1 MTANVFSAGRSVA
14 GKACPGWWCR
24 CVAGW
29 LLLVLAPWAAAQMPP
44 ARVIVAAVQRRDLSA
59 GQTFVGTVVPL
70 RISTVGSLVEG
81 RVEEL
86 LVNEGDKVKGRDGVS
101 EGDVLAKLRTTQLE
115 FQSAAATAEL
125 RIRSNELAELTTVLP
140 AQIEQARART
150 EAAEALMKFA
160 GLRLRRS
167 QSLFVRNS
175 ISEDELQE
183 KESVAEAARQKYR
196 EDKAASE
203 ALQDSQHE
211 KIAQAKA
218 RVDAQQA
225 EVDRLQDQLKEHTIR
240 APFDGYVTKEHAQ
253 QGEWLAKGAPV
264 VELVE
269 LKEVD
274 VEAAVPEKYFSQ
286 VHVGM
291 EARVTIAAL
300 PGQSWDDRV
309 ELIVPQADVRSRSFP
324 VKVRLENPPERLLF
338 KPGMFARVTLPVGSK
353 QRVLLVAKD
362 AVVLG
367 GESPVVYVVDPISEA
382 PGAGAPPSKR
392 PPAEGPAPPAPSP
405 DGVARLVPVELGAL
419 VDDLVEVRGPA
430 IEVGKT
436 LKPGDYVVVEGN
448 ERLSPGCPLI
458 ITNRDWP
465 RSKRPAAKPS
475 K

>member
-1 MTANVFSAGRSVA
+1 M
-14 GKACPGWWCR
+14 
-24 CVAGW
+24 
-29 LLLVLAPWAAAQMPP
+29 
-44 ARVIVAAVQRRDLSA
+44 
-59 GQTFVGTVVPL
+59 
-70 RISTVGSLVEG
+70 
-81 RVEEL
+81 
-86 LVNEGDKVKGRDGVS
+86 
-101 EGDVLAKLRTTQLE
+101 
-115 FQSAAATAEL
+115 
-125 RIRSNELAELTTVLP
+125 
-140 AQIEQARART
+140 
-150 EAAEALMKFA
+150 
-160 GLRLRRS
+160 
-167 QSLFVRNS
+167 
-175 ISEDELQE
+175 
-183 KESVAEAARQKYR
+183 
-196 EDKAASE
+196 
-203 ALQDSQHE
+203 QDSQHE

-225 EVDRLQDQLKEHTIR
+225 EVDRLQDQLEEHTIR
-240 APFDGYVTKEHAQ
+240 APFDGYVTKEHTQ
-253 QGEWLAKGAPV
+253 QGEWLAKGDPV

-274 VEAAVPEKYFSQ
+274 VEAAVPEEYFSQ

-353 QRVLLVAKD
+353 QMVLLVAKD

-367 GESPVVYVVDPISEA
+367 GESPVVYVVDPIGEA
-382 PGAGAPPSKR
+382 PAPPSKG
-392 PPAEGPAPPAPSP
+392 PPAEGPGPPTPSP

-430 IEVGKT
+430 IEVGKA
-436 LKPGDYVVVEGN
+436 LKPGDHVVVEGN
-448 ERLSPGCPLI
+448 ERLSPGCPLM